1 MAQMVKICEDFGNNN
16 NLMFS
21 TDNNP
26 AKSKTK
32 CLYMCGP
39 KVKNPVY
46 PAPVQLYGVD
56 LPWVTHATHLGHE
69 LSQDCTMVMDTQMKR
84 ASFIKNSVDTRDMFY
99 FAMPN
104 QVIDAISIYSAHF
117 YGSNLWELYGEM
129 AGQAYRS
136 WNTSV
141 KLVWDLPRSTHN
153 YFVDNMLAKSTPSVR
168 KRILSQYVGFLQRLG
183 KSVSK
188 EVRILS
194 CIVAADIRSVVGR
207 NVANMKSE
215 FNLDPWKDS
224 PRLFQEKYNYYE
236 VPEVDQWRLPLLKQL
251 LDTRYEMNVCGDDM
265 ETISGLVESL
275 CYS

>member
-1 MAQMVKICEDFGNNN
+1 MAQMVKICEDFGNKN

-104 QVIDAISIYSAHF
+104 QLIDAISIDSAHF
-117 YGSNLWELYGEM
+117 YGSNLWELYGNM
-129 AGQAYRS
+129 AGQA
-136 WNTSV
+136 
-141 KLVWDLPRSTHN
+141 
-153 YFVDNMLAKSTPSVR
+153 
-168 KRILSQYVGFLQRLG
+168 
-183 KSVSK
+183 
-188 EVRILS
+188 
-194 CIVAADIRSVVGR
+194 
-207 NVANMKSE
+207 
-215 FNLDPWKDS
+215 
-224 PRLFQEKYNYYE
+224 
-236 VPEVDQWRLPLLKQL
+236 
-251 LDTRYEMNVCGDDM
+251 
-265 ETISGLVESL
+265 
-275 CYS
+275 